1 MSDPSQ
7 PDITVKANST
17 VVNPTLSAAAV
28 LLSFLL
34 GLMAKNGWITATDVA
49 TLPPALIM
57 IGIAVWR
64 GWVAWKNAHKAKAL
78 ATAAPNAK
86 LV

>member
-1 MSDPSQ
+1 MTDSSQ

-34 GLMAKNGWITATDVA
+34 GLMAKNGWITATDVM
-49 TLPPALIM
+49 TLPPAIIM
-57 IGIAVWR
+57 IGVAAWR
-64 GWVAWKNAHKAKAL
+64 AWVAWKNAHKAKAL
-78 ATAAPNAK
+78 ATSAPNAK
-86 LV
+86 VV